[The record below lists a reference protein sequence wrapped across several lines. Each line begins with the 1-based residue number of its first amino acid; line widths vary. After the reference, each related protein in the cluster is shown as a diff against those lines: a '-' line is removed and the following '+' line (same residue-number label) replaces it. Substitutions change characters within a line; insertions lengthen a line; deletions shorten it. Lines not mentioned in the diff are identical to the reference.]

1 MSEAPLRVLGVA
13 FAVVPGSSAHS
24 PALVGLAAALH
35 AEMDFVTVRAD
46 ALPHIERFGPA
57 QMLRVPVGGHAEGS
71 PRSAFC
77 RAIRRQIE
85 SESYDVV
92 HVRGPVEGLVALEL
106 RASQALQVVYEMGS
120 YPDEFDGPGAEQGW
134 AAAHL
139 RCLEAA
145 DRVIVP
151 SEAALRPNAVRARGD
166 RVHVVPPGVDVDA
179 YDWRASGSEAGPDA
193 PTRLLYLGAFAT
205 DRDVGTLLMAV
216 RDVARRT
223 RIRAL
228 LAGEPDAGRRARV
241 RRLVTDLGLG
251 GVVEVRGEPPALRV
265 PHLIAAADI
274 CLAPAAALPRFEEH
288 GDVPQPLLEYF
299 AGKRAVIAAGVPA
312 VGEVLRDGREGLLYP
327 AGDESALAAA
337 IDTLVGSREL
347 REGLAAGGYARVRE
361 QLSAGAR
368 RRRLAEVYEL
378 LAPGSQ
384 RRDPWM
390 TGFDAEGTGQWELP
404 QVGSETTGPRPERHR
419 APHDTDHGV
428 SRASQE
434 TEVLLVVGAPEPSG
448 PASLLPP
455 PGDLDDA
462 ARFDTSPGAEAPDLP
477 GAPTIIRAGFVTE
490 ETHPGAEPPA
500 EHPSAGPP
508 AKRPSAGPPA
518 KRPSAPPPPPRPIP
532 PPPAAK
538 PRGRA

>member
-35 AEMDFVTVRAD
+35 AEMDFVTVKAD

-106 RASQALQVVYEMGS
+106 RASQSLKVVYEMGS
-120 YPDEFDGPGAEQGW
+120 YPDESDGPGAEQGW

-139 RCLEAA
+139 RCLEGA
-145 DRVIVP
+145 DHVIVP
-151 SEAALRPNAVRARGD
+151 SEAALRPSAVRARGTQ
-166 RVHVVPPGVDVDA
+166 VHVVLPGVDVDA
-179 YDWRASGSEAGPDA
+179 YDWRPSGHDAGPETA
-193 PTRLLYLGAFAT
+193 TRLLYLGAFAA
-205 DRDVGTLLMAV
+205 DRDIGTLLMAI
-216 RDVARRT
+216 RDVARHT
-223 RIRAL
+223 PVRAL
-228 LAGEPDAGRRARV
+228 LAGEPRAERRARV
-241 RRLVTDLGLG
+241 RRLVADLGLDG
-251 GVVEVRGEPPALRV
+251 LVEVRGEPPALRV

-274 CLAPAAALPRFEEH
+274 CLAPAAAAPRFEEH

-299 AGKRAVIAAGVPA
+299 AGKRAVVAAGVPA

-337 IDTLVGSREL
+337 IHALAGSRAL
-347 REGLAAGGYARVRE
+347 REQLAAGGYARVRDP
-361 QLSAGAR
+361 LSAGTR
-368 RRRLAEVYEL
+368 RRRLAEVYEQ

-404 QVGSETTGPRPERHR
+404 QLGSEATGPRPDRR
-419 APHDTDHGV
+419 AGPHDTDHGV
-428 SRASQE
+428 SGTSQE
-434 TEVLLVVGAPEPSG
+434 TEVLLVVGAPEPSA
-448 PASLLPP
+448 PSLLPP
-455 PGDLDDA
+455 SAELEDA
-462 ARFDTSPGAEAPDLP
+462 ARFDTNPGAEAPDLP
-477 GAPTIIRAGFVTE
+477 GAPTVVRAGFAME
-490 ETHPGAEPPA
+490 ETS
-500 EHPSAGPP
+500 PSVEAPLE
-508 AKRPSAGPPA
+508 RPSASPPTE
-518 KRPSAPPPPPRPIP
+518 RPSAPPAPARPIP
-532 PPPAAK
+532 PPPPAPK